1 MNTSHLVKVVFPNLN
16 KEILVDQ
23 ECVISDAC
31 LQVGHPLDYVCGG
44 QGTCGKC
51 SVQIEKDGQVSTVLG
66 CMEKVSA
73 GLKILVGDH
82 EGYQKNAQILTE
94 DDADLSDFNPPLVK
108 KYIAK
113 DQIPTPMCGGQWDA
127 IKELLGID
135 MKLPTLCQLKELATF
150 SLESAIKGFTLIIED
165 DMLVGI
171 EEGDTSSS
179 LYGIAIDLGTT
190 TIAAYLYDLVSGKKI
205 GTYSALNGQAAFG
218 CDVLTRIAAAM
229 QPEGLEQLQ
238 KAVINTINGLIEKMG
253 AELDIVP
260 EMIYS
265 IIICGN
271 TAMQHLFLGLSPKQ
285 LSRAP
290 FTSMTLTDVKVYAS
304 ELGLQLNKMGT
315 VHFLPLIGGFIGADT
330 VAAVLSTDMGNSESI
345 KLMIDLGTNGEIVL
359 GNQYKM
365 LAASAAAGPALE
377 GAGIKFGMRG
387 TDGAIER
394 VQLTESEI
402 HLKTI
407 GNSKPIGIC
416 GSGLVDLVA
425 EMVKMKMINERGRL
439 CTRELYIESNGDQ
452 PIAKRLDIIDGE
464 RGFIIADEEES
475 GIGEKIYLSQKDIR
489 QLQLAK
495 GAIAAAYQILIKRY
509 NIEETQ
515 IEEILV
521 AGAFGNYVDTEQA
534 KLIGLL
540 PNFENVPVR
549 SVGNA
554 AGAGVQLFLLSQAK
568 QFMLFS
574 QMEKIQHIELA
585 SDKEFSTIFSRTM
598 NFETA

>member
-1 MNTSHLVKVVFPNLN
+1 MNTPHLVKVIFPNLN

-23 ECVISDAC
+23 ECVIADAC
-31 LQVGHPLDYVCGG
+31 LQAGHPLDYVCGG

-66 CMEKVSA
+66 CMEKVSEDV
-73 GLKILVGDH
+73 KILVRAN
-82 EGYQKNAQILTE
+82 EGYQKNAQILTK
-94 DDADLSDFNPPLVK
+94 DDADLSDFNPILVK

-113 DQIPTPMCGGQWDA
+113 ELIPTPMCGGMWDE
-127 IKELLGID
+127 IKDLSGLDI
-135 MKLPTLCQLKELATF
+135 KPAALCYLKELATL
-150 SLESAIKGFTLIIED
+150 SLQSEVKGFTLIIEED
-165 DMLVGI
+165 VLVGV
-171 EEGDTSSS
+171 EEGDTSNS

-190 TIAAYLYDLVSGKKI
+190 TIAAYLYDLVSGKKV

-218 CDVLTRIAAAM
+218 ADVLTRIAAAM

-253 AELDIVP
+253 IELGVES

-265 IIICGN
+265 VIICGN
-271 TAMQHLFLGLSPKQ
+271 TAMQHLFLGLNPKQ

-290 FTSMTLTDVKVYAS
+290 FTAVTLTDVKVSAS
-304 ELGLQLNKMGT
+304 ELGLKINEKGT
-315 VHFLPLIGGFIGADT
+315 VHFLPLIGGFVGADT

-345 KLMIDLGTNGEIVL
+345 KLMIDLGTNGEIVI
-359 GNQYKM
+359 GNQQKM

-394 VQLTESEI
+394 VRLTEWEI

-407 GNSKPIGIC
+407 GDSKPIGIC
-416 GSGLVDLVA
+416 GSGLVDLIA

-439 CTRELYIESNGDQ
+439 CTRELYIESNGNH
-452 PIAKRLDIIDGE
+452 PIAKRLDLIHGE
-464 RGFIIADEEES
+464 RGFIIADERES
-475 GIGEKIYLSQKDIR
+475 GTGEKIYLSQKDIR

-509 NIEETQ
+509 GIEETQ
-515 IEEILV
+515 IDEILV

-554 AGAGVQLFLLSQAK
+554 AGAGVQLFLLSQTK
-568 QFMLFS
+568 QSMLFAK
-574 QMEKIQHIELA
+574 MEKIEHIELA

-598 NFETA
+598 NFETV